1 MIGKKT
7 NFSKVPAKR
16 QTMGQGAIEKT
27 VLEGGE
33 FPYSKLSQNWTQL
46 DGVSRVKN

>member
-1 MIGKKT
+1 MIGTKT

-33 FPYSKLSQNWTQL
+33 FPYSSQNWTQL